1 MIAEKTGGSSLAQ
14 SVSMPRSL
22 GAFLVATLIAIAPK
36 CPLCWAAYLSL
47 LGLSGTPL
55 LTLSKWIMPVLIGL
69 FLIHLSAIGKRA
81 IQRKRFLPL
90 ILSGIGFILM
100 ISGFYAEL
108 HSLRY
113 LGLLFVIS
121 GSITNALP
129 SRRSQCTCS
138 SQ

>member
-1 MIAEKTGGSSLAQ
+1 MIVEKTGTPSFVQ
-14 SVSMPRSL
+14 SVSTTHSL
-22 GAFLVATLIAIAPK
+22 GAFFVATLIAIAPK

-69 FLIHLSAIGKRA
+69 FLIHLSAVGKRA

-90 ILSGIGFILM
+90 ILSGAGFVLM
-100 ISGFYAEL
+100 IFGFYTEL
-108 HSLRY
+108 SSLRY
-113 LGLLFVIS
+113 LGLLCVIS

-129 SRRSQCTCS
+129 SRCSQCTCS
-138 SQ
+138 SR